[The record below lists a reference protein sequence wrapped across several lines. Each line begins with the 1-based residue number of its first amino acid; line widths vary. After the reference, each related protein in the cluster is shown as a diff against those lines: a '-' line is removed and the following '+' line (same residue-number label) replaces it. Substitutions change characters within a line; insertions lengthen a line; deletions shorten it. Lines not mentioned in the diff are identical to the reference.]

1 MAYGIGFATLLLGS
15 AVPGVSRDRYIYTYM
30 YNISKLVGFNF
41 SWSTAIKQLS
51 YGSNIFSQIAAEARF
66 FQPSAQVGPGNV
78 LSTLTSKCVRG
89 PRGPMK
95 RADVGW
101 T

>member
-1 MAYGIGFATLLLGS
+1 
-15 AVPGVSRDRYIYTYM
+15 M